1 MNCIIPPVF
10 DCFSA
15 PPVLLCLDVKARFV
29 LGNKG
34 SEKSLGT
41 RGRGLHVGYT
51 LLIEGRKMCISSV
64 VRGGG
69 QSSEAN

>member
-1 MNCIIPPVF
+1 MCNSFNC
-10 DCFSA
+10 
-15 PPVLLCLDVKARFV
+15 VLSPTVLQRSDVKTQFV
-29 LGNKG
+29 LSNKA
-34 SEKSLGT
+34 SEKSLGM
-41 RGRGLHVGYT
+41 RVEGYT